1 MRERQGFTLIELL
14 VVIAII
20 GLLATMAVVS
30 FSGARVKARD
40 AKRISDM
47 KQIYN
52 AIELYNDENGHYPI
66 VATWASFDAPSYM
79 GTAVTSPAAAN
90 LTAALQPWLGT
101 NIGDPKR
108 TSSPSSGYLYYSNG
122 TNWCIL
128 LYLTPENLNNYPDSY
143 VSPKRCG
150 GVDANGVCNVA
161 GWQWG
166 PSQAVFIGSSIY
178 TSGPNIG
185 C

>member
-30 FSGARVKARD
+30 FGGAQVKARD

-47 KQIYN
+47 KQILN
-52 AIELYNDENGHYPI
+52 GIELYYDEYGHYPI
-66 VATWASFDAPSYM
+66 PATTWSSFDAPGYASVAI
-79 GTAVTSPAAAN
+79 TNPAAAN

-101 NIGDPKR
+101 NVGDPKR
-108 TSSPSSGYLYYSNG
+108 TSSNYSGYLYRIANSGQDY
-122 TNWCIL
+122 CIMV
-128 LYLTPENLNNYPDSY
+128 YLTPENLNNYPESY
-143 VSPKRCG
+143 WNPSRCG
-150 GVDANGVCNVA
+150 GVDANGVCDTA
-161 GWQWG
+161 GTSYG
-166 PSQAVFIGSSIY
+166 PLQSVILRSSAFA
-178 TSGPNIG
+178 G

>member
-52 AIELYNDENGHYPI
+52 AIELYYDEYGHYPI
-66 VATWASFDAPSYM
+66 PVTTWSSFDAPNYM
-79 GTAVTSPAAAN
+79 NVDMTNPAATD

-101 NIGDPKR
+101 NIGDPKSLG
-108 TSSPSSGYLYYSNG
+108 TDSGYLYRQANSG
-122 TNWCIL
+122 RDFCIL
-128 LYLTPENLNNYPDSY
+128 IYKTPENMNNFPTSM
-143 VSPKRCG
+143 VVFSRCG
-150 GVDANGVCNVA
+150 TIGGDGQCSGRNN
-161 GWQWG
+161 
-166 PSQAVFIGSSIY
+166 IYMGSSAF
-178 TSGPNIG
+178 PNG